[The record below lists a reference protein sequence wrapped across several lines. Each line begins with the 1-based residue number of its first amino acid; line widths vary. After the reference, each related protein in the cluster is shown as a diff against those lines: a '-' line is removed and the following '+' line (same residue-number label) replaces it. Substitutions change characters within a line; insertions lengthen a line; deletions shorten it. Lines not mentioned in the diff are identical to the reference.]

1 VLSLPIYKRSNT
13 FYLHTRIGGKQFKK
27 SLKTSNPEAAKLLA
41 LRFLELIYMSKPKLS
56 DFNFGDELKKYE
68 IEMGGVRIK
77 ANDEADHS
85 RAMQAIAALKEIS
98 RATADSPP
106 SVAVEAGA
114 HSSPSGI
121 VLLELLDRYLQM
133 KPLAVG
139 SVPAVKNAVMQFAHH
154 VGKKKPIQ
162 EILKVDVTRF
172 AEKLKASGL
181 ALQTVQNRINLL
193 KAVFNFAREYSYL
206 KGENPVSIKVMTK
219 AQKLAVGYE
228 IFDDEDIVSIYRAS
242 YFSPEKATDPDYYF
256 VCLIAVLA
264 GIRIGAITNLT
275 TADIKKTDSG
285 VWFLRVR
292 NDKTDNEK
300 RDVPIIPEL
309 FEDGFSAFLNTKT
322 GSVFKYMERSGK
334 GKGNAVGKKFNRRLE
349 EVGLK
354 NRKLVFHSL
363 RKYANDFYAKAGV
376 GLEARSQFFG
386 HELDNTNIN
395 FYTKPYSLDK
405 LSELVEPA
413 QRRIYAKLNQA

>member
-1 VLSLPIYKRSNT
+1 
-13 FYLHTRIGGKQFKK
+13 
-27 SLKTSNPEAAKLLA
+27 
-41 LRFLELIYMSKPKLS
+41 MSKPKLS
-56 DFNFGDELKKYE
+56 DFDFGADLKKYE
-68 IEMGGVRIK
+68 IELGNIRIK
-77 ANDEADHS
+77 ADSEADHS
-85 RAMQAIAALKEIS
+85 RAMQAIAALKELP

-154 VGKKKPIQ
+154 VGKKKPID

-206 KGENPVSIKVMTK
+206 KGENPVSLKVMTK

-228 IFDDEDIVSIYRAS
+228 IFDDEDIVSIYRDS
-242 YFSPEKATDPDYYF
+242 YFSPEKTTDPDYFY
-256 VCLIAVLA
+256 VCLLAVVTGL
-264 GIRIGAITNLT
+264 RIGAITNLT
-275 TADIKKTDSG
+275 TSDVKKSDSG
-285 VWFLRVR
+285 ICFLRIR
-292 NDKTDNEK
+292 DDKTANGK
-300 RDVPIIPEL
+300 RDIPVMDQI
-309 FEDGFSAFLNTKT
+309 FEDGFADFVAQKS
-322 GSVFKYMERSGK
+322 GPIFKYTERVGR
-334 GKGNAVGKKFNRRLE
+334 GKGNAVGKKFSRRLE

-405 LSELVEPA
+405 LFELVEPA
-413 QRRIYAKLNQA
+413 QSRIYAKLNQA